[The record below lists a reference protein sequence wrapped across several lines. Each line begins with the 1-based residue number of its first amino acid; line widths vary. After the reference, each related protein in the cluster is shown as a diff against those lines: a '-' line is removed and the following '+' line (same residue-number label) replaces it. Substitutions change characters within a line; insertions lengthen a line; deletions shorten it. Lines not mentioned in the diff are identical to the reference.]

1 MLRLTL
7 VLVLIACVG
16 QIIGVPLNQAHQNEL
31 KAFKAMLEK
40 SEKAKKTEG
49 TNESRVGP
57 GGEPPKFMSVEGW
70 KDCMESKDMGSW
82 DAWCLPAQKPKSNK
96 CLEKSWKELQEMEGA
111 KPCGG
116 PGNDS
121 GNGSETKSYR
131 QGGGNNLDAAFR
143 QGTTTPPA
151 TTTTNPPNTT
161 TQGTTTATTQGGT
174 STPPNAFRQD
184 VGAGNDD
191 AGSGDEGD
199 EGDGSGQQAG
209 EANKG
214 NDSGNGSETKSYR
227 HGAWY
232 RQGGGNNSDADVGAG
247 NAGDEPAEDPEQPEG
262 SGQQEGDAVSC
273 DKAPCKNNGTCF
285 DNTEG
290 FLCKCS
296 SGWSGQTCEE
306 SDKKPEAK
314 KEAFRTGYGTPK
326 KGPWTAFR
334 QGGDDSGTMNNL
346 MKSIMD
352 QLAKG
357 ESIKMVVDV
366 KPQDV
371 ENMLSLAGGGIETT
385 PLPGEFTE
393 PPFTTQPPPLS
404 PEQNKNPGPG
414 YYRSGRKG

>member
-1 MLRLTL
+1 MGLLHTWGLQLKMLRLTL

-31 KAFKAMLEK
+31 KAFKAMLQK

-116 PGNDS
+116 P
-121 GNGSETKSYR
+121 
-131 QGGGNNLDAAFR
+131 AFR

-151 TTTTNPPNTT
+151 TTTTLGTTTTT

-262 SGQQEGDAVSC
+262 SGQQEGDA
-273 DKAPCKNNGTCF
+273 
-285 DNTEG
+285 
-290 FLCKCS
+290 
-296 SGWSGQTCEE
+296 
-306 SDKKPEAK
+306 DKKPEAK

-371 ENMLSLAGGGIETT
+371 ENMLSPAGGGIETT

>member
-1 MLRLTL
+1 M
-7 VLVLIACVG
+7 G
-16 QIIGVPLNQAHQNEL
+16 
-31 KAFKAMLEK
+31 AFKAMLEK

-116 PGNDS
+116 PGNES

-143 QGTTTPPA
+143 QGTTTPNA
-151 TTTTNPPNTT
+151 TTTTLTYNPPNTT

-199 EGDGSGQQAG
+199 EGVGSGQQAG
-209 EANKG
+209 AG
-214 NDSGNGSETKSYR
+214 NT
-227 HGAWY
+227 
-232 RQGGGNNSDADVGAG
+232 DVGAG

-262 SGQQEGDAVSC
+262 KGQQEGDAVSC
-273 DKAPCKNNGTCF
+273 DQAPCKNNGTCF
-285 DNTEG
+285 DNAEE
-290 FLCKCS
+290 FSCKCS

-326 KGPWTAFR
+326 KGPWEAFR

-346 MKSIMD
+346 MKSIID

-371 ENMLSLAGGGIETT
+371 ENMLSPAGGGIETT

-393 PPFTTQPPPLS
+393 PPFTTQPPSLS